1 MNVTVVG
8 GAGYVGSVL
17 CPMLALNK
25 NIKLKV
31 IDSFW
36 FWQDIHDYGAIIGK
50 FPTNTNKNVE
60 LVEADIRDNID
71 CHLKGSDIVINL
83 ACISNDISS
92 DLDPKFTHDVSYNG
106 VMNVIKGCERLGI
119 RRLIQVSS
127 GSVYGVKETPVREGT
142 YEEPI
147 TQYAVIKME
156 IDHYLQH
163 LMKSGNHKITILRPA
178 TLYGRSPRQ
187 RLDLMINIFADKVA
201 HNEPIVVHGGQ
212 QSRPSLHVRDISDA
226 IIKLLRD
233 GRSFNQIYNISKEAM
248 TVLEYAKIFEN
259 MYGTEIVIEKVNDA
273 RSWRTDSEKMYRDL
287 GIIHRTK
294 LEQGIK
300 ELVNDFR
307 ECEVDRDYSVN
318 MQVVK
323 RLLCR

>member
-17 CPMLALNK
+17 CPILAENV
-25 NIKLKV
+25 KLKV

-36 FWQDIHDYGAIIGK
+36 FWRSKKEYRK
-50 FPTNTNKNVE
+50 LFPSSADVE
-60 LVEADIRDNID
+60 LVEHDIRENLDE
-71 CHLKGSDIVINL
+71 HLKGSDVVINL

-92 DLDPKFTHDVSYNG
+92 DLDPNFTHDVSYNG

-119 RRLIQVSS
+119 RRIIQVSS

-142 YEEPI
+142 HEEPI

-163 LMKSGNHKITILRPA
+163 LMKSGNHDITILRPA
-178 TLYGRSPRQ
+178 TIYGRSPRQ
-187 RLDLMINIFADKVA
+187 RLDLMLNIFADKVA
-201 HNEPIVVHGGQ
+201 NGEPIVVHGGK
-212 QSRPSLHVRDISDA
+212 QSRPSLHVKDISNA
-226 IIKLLRD
+226 IATIIAD
-233 GRSFNQIYNISKEAM
+233 ERSYNQIYNISKEAM
-248 TVLEYAKIFEN
+248 SVLEYAKIFEK
-259 MYGTEIVIEKVNDA
+259 MYDVEIIVEDVNDA

-287 GIIHRTK
+287 GIIHRTQ
-294 LEQGIK
+294 LEIGIK
-300 ELVNDFR
+300 ELVDDFKKGGL
-307 ECEVDRDYSVN
+307 DRHYSVN
-318 MQVVK
+318 MKVVK